1 MSLLTVIAGPMFAGK
16 TEELQRRMRRVRI
29 AGRAVFYIRPAVDR
43 PQGARSHGGLTVE
56 GVKVHA
62 VSVDAR
68 TRPHVPAETALIV
81 VDEAQFF
88 DPDRLL
94 AWVRHWRRRGFEV
107 LIGGLDLDY
116 CEEPFPVMAALLAL
130 ADASLKLCAVCARCG
145 SNARRSYRLS
155 DETERVVIGNEYE
168 PRCEPCFRLGS
179 RL

>member
-1 MSLLTVIAGPMFAGK
+1 MSLLTVVAGPMFAGK

-29 AGRAVFYIRPAVDR
+29 AGREVFYIRPAVDR

-56 GVKVHA
+56 GVRVHA
-62 VSVDAR
+62 VSVDSR
-68 TRPHVPAETALIV
+68 TRPHVPGETALIV

-88 DPDRLL
+88 DPERLL
-94 AWVRHWRRRGFEV
+94 AWVRHWRRKDFEV

-116 CEEPFPVMAALLAL
+116 CEEPFPVIAALLAL
-130 ADASLKLCAVCARCG
+130 ADVPVKLCAVCARCG
-145 SNARRSYRLS
+145 GNARRSYRLS